1 LFSVSSSLTVRKK
14 EAAVISLC
22 LSLPNGLSTPLVVRQ
37 RCEQSSSLARCLFNN
52 FPPRF
57 HCLNLLLWFK
67 SCRCIPDGR
76 RVWLL
81 APHFS
86 PHLGALFP
94 SPGSLSSPQLIQRLG
109 PPLCLPLYPLSPA
122 LLHSKLKG
130 GRGKRGGQDLVEL
143 LLCNHVKLRMPL
155 FALGALVLSYS
166 CYLAAAHSWARRE
179 WSPPA
184 LPATNPAILSTAR
197 GFRAA
202 AFAHWRVFTRQL
214 LAAPQP

>member
-1 LFSVSSSLTVRKK
+1 MGPASPSWAAGASGGSTRQVYVCGAGAQWGTGAQWGARRVIPKTTECGLCWAAGPCDECVGSLRAGT
-14 EAAVISLC
+14 AGTL
-22 LSLPNGLSTPLVVRQ
+22 
-37 RCEQSSSLARCLFNN
+37 LAERG
-52 FPPRF
+52 
-57 HCLNLLLWFK
+57 
-67 SCRCIPDGR
+67 SCRFTSFPF
-76 RVWLL
+76 
-81 APHFS
+81 FS
-86 PHLGALFP
+86 IHQVPP
-94 SPGSLSSPQLIQRLG
+94 MPPQLIQRLG